1 MDQPTVSPPHDDEYR
16 VGWNR
21 WPATSKPLMQ
31 GWADQDY
38 SFFMREST
46 SLSIQPA
53 VTDGGIRS
61 KSDSARRHRSR
72 NRHGR
77 GQRGELI
84 PSHLPGSRTR
94 SERFEDW
101 VMESAQRL
109 ERLWGDKIQD
119 IQMLVQDIPG
129 GLEDTTPAALRGM
142 LGTST
147 PSAKNRPATITVYR
161 HPIEMAAKG
170 FIAPNELVHDVVVEQ
185 MAELLGMTPEAVDP
199 AYGRSRA

>member
-1 MDQPTVSPPHDDEYR
+1 
-16 VGWNR
+16 
-21 WPATSKPLMQ
+21 
-31 GWADQDY
+31 
-38 SFFMREST
+38 MRDSSE
-46 SLSIQPA
+46 LSIRLA
-53 VTDGGIRS
+53 VPDSPLRGS
-61 KSDSARRHRSR
+61 SDSAGRRR

-77 GQRGELI
+77 GVRGDLI

-109 ERLWGDKIQD
+109 ERLWGDRIQD
-119 IQMLVQDIPG
+119 VQINVQEIPD
-129 GLEDTTPAALRGM
+129 GLESMTPLALRGL

-147 PSAKNRPATITVYR
+147 PAADKRPAIITVYR

-170 FIAPNELVHDVVVEQ
+170 YVPTNELVHDVVVEQ
-185 MAELLGMTPEAVDP
+185 IAELLGMTPEAVDP